1 MQMKGLKS
9 IEINV
14 TDKCNRT
21 CSFCPHGQGFKWTG
35 HMNTST
41 AFDIGFQLNKAD
53 WTGTLSFTGF
63 GEPLM
68 NPKLFSIIDRMPDKC
83 QIRITTNGD
92 ILYKNPKML
101 DNILSRD
108 IDIVYVSIYDGQEQ
122 YDMFEKAWGQYS
134 NFKLRPL
141 EDREPNF
148 TNRGGAVDVGKD
160 ARDGNCYIPFHKMFI
175 DIDGTV
181 RLCCNDWQ
189 RKKEYGKN
197 IVKAWNKLDRIY
209 DGKRSFPPC
218 DNCSVN
224 GTLAGLDSFKIW
236 TNGFS

>member
-1 MQMKGLKS
+1 
-9 IEINV
+9 
-14 TDKCNRT
+14 
-21 CSFCPHGQGFKWTG
+21 
-35 HMNTST
+35 
-41 AFDIGFQLNKAD
+41 
-53 WTGTLSFTGF
+53 
-63 GEPLM
+63 
-68 NPKLFSIIDRMPDKC
+68 
-83 QIRITTNGD
+83 
-92 ILYKNPKML
+92 
-101 DNILSRD
+101 
-108 IDIVYVSIYDGQEQ
+108 
-122 YDMFEKAWGQYS
+122 MFEKAWGQYS

-160 ARDGNCYIPFHKMFI
+160 ARDGYCYIPFHKMFI

-197 IVKAWNKLDRIY
+197 IVEAWNKLDRIY
-209 DGKRSFPPC
+209 NGKRDFSPC

-236 TNGFS
+236 AETL